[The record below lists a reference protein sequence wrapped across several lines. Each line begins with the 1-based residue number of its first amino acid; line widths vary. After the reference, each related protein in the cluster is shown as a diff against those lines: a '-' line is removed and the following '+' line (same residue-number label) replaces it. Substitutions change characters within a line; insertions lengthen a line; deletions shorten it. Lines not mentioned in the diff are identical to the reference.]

1 MDLTPYIESLRRS
14 LTAAAAP
21 GGEDAARTAALLS
34 EALDAGARL
43 ALMEALSEA
52 AAEITAGLDQAGSSA
67 SVDLRVRGKEVD
79 LRVLG
84 GETAETAPPPAPPAE
99 DDIAR
104 ITLRLPESLK
114 ENVEKAASADGT
126 SVNSWLVRAIHNAVH
141 ASRASGPSGGGA
153 KYSQRITGYAR
164 A

>member
-21 GGEDAARTAALLS
+21 AGEDAARTAELLS
-34 EALDAGARL
+34 EALEAGARL

-79 LRVLG
+79 LRVTDV
-84 GETAETAPPPAPPAE
+84 EAADTAPPPAPPV
-99 DDIAR
+99 DDDVAR

-114 ENVEKAASADGT
+114 EEVERAASSDGA
-126 SVNSWLVRAIHNAVH
+126 SVNAWLVRAINTAVH
-141 ASRASGPSGGGA
+141 TSRSSGPASGA
-153 KYSQRITGYAR
+153 RYSQRITGYAR

>member
-21 GGEDAARTAALLS
+21 AGEEAARTAELLS

-79 LRVLG
+79 LRVADV
-84 GETAETAPPPAPPAE
+84 ETAETAPPPAPPS
-99 DDIAR
+99 DDDVAR
-104 ITLRLPESLK
+104 ITLRLPETLK
-114 ENVEKAASADGT
+114 EDVEKAASSDGA
-126 SVNSWLVRAIHNAVH
+126 SVNAWLVRAINSAVH
-141 ASRASGPSGGGA
+141 ASRTSGQASGA

>member
-1 MDLTPYIESLRRS
+1 MDLTPYIDSLRRS

-21 GGEDAARTAALLS
+21 AGDDAARTAELLA

-52 AAEITAGLDQAGSSA
+52 AAEITEDLDKAGSSA
-67 SVDLRVRGKEVD
+67 SVDLKIRGKEVSFTIND
-79 LRVLG
+79 ME
-84 GETAETAPPPAPPAE
+84 ETEAPAVPPAPPT
-99 DDIAR
+99 DDDVAR

-114 ENVEKAASADGT
+114 EDVETAAASSGV
-126 SVNSWLVRAIHNAVH
+126 SVNAWLVRAINTAVH
-141 ASRASGPSGGGA
+141 SKNSTSARGA
-153 KYSQRITGYAR
+153 RHSQRITGYAR

>member
-21 GGEDAARTAALLS
+21 AGEDAARTAELLT

-79 LRVLG
+79 LRVTDVEAT
-84 GETAETAPPPAPPAE
+84 ETTPPPAPPV
-99 DDIAR
+99 DDDVAR

-114 ENVEKAASADGT
+114 EDVERAASSDGA
-126 SVNSWLVRAIHNAVH
+126 SVNAWLVRAINNAVH
-141 ASRASGPSGGGA
+141 TSRSAGPTSGA
-153 KYSQRITGYAR
+153 RYSQRITGYAR

>member
-21 GGEDAARTAALLS
+21 AGEDAARTAEMLS
-34 EALDAGARL
+34 EALDAGTRL

-79 LRVLG
+79 LRVTDV
-84 GETAETAPPPAPPAE
+84 EATDTAPPPAPPS
-99 DDIAR
+99 DDDVAR

-114 ENVEKAASADGT
+114 EDVERIAAAEGA
-126 SVNSWLVRAIHNAVH
+126 SVNAWLVRAVNNSVH
-141 ASRASGPSGGGA
+141 ASRGSGPTSGA
-153 KYSQRITGYAR
+153 RHSQRITGYAR

>member
-21 GGEDAARTAALLS
+21 AGEDAARTAELLS
-34 EALDAGARL
+34 EALEAGARL

-79 LRVLG
+79 LRVTDV
-84 GETAETAPPPAPPAE
+84 EAADTAPPPAPPV
-99 DDIAR
+99 DDDVAR

-114 ENVEKAASADGT
+114 EEVERAASSDGT
-126 SVNSWLVRAIHNAVH
+126 SVNAWLVRAINTAVH
-141 ASRASGPSGGGA
+141 TSRSTGPTSGA
-153 KYSQRITGYAR
+153 RYSQRITGYAR

>member
-21 GGEDAARTAALLS
+21 GGEEAARTAELLS

-52 AAEITAGLDQAGSSA
+52 AAEITAGLDQAGSPA
-67 SVDLRVRGKEVD
+67 SVDLRVRGREVD
-79 LRVLG
+79 LRVSG
-84 GETAETAPPPAPPAE
+84 GETAEVAPPPAPPV
-99 DDIAR
+99 DDDVAR

-114 ENVEKAASADGT
+114 EDVEKAASSDGA
-126 SVNSWLVRAIHNAVH
+126 SVNAWLVRAINNAVH
-141 ASRASGPSGGGA
+141 ASRTSGQPAGA

>member
-21 GGEDAARTAALLS
+21 GGEDAARTAELLS

-79 LRVLG
+79 LRVNG
-84 GETAETAPPPAPPAE
+84 GETAEAAPPPAPPV
-99 DDIAR
+99 DDDVAR

-114 ENVEKAASADGT
+114 EDVERVASADGA
-126 SVNSWLVRAIHNAVH
+126 SVNAWLVRAINTAVH
-141 ASRASGPSGGGA
+141 ASRTSGPASGA

>member
-21 GGEDAARTAALLS
+21 AGEDAARTAELLS
-34 EALDAGARL
+34 EALEAGARL

-79 LRVLG
+79 LRVTDV
-84 GETAETAPPPAPPAE
+84 EAADTAPPPAPPV
-99 DDIAR
+99 DDDVAR

-114 ENVEKAASADGT
+114 EEVERAASSDGA
-126 SVNSWLVRAIHNAVH
+126 SVNAWPVRATNTAVH
-141 ASRASGPSGGGA
+141 TSRSSGPASGA
-153 KYSQRITGYAR
+153 RYSQRITGYAR